1 MENNTSLQQQ
11 LLEAGVHFG
20 HLKKKWN
27 PKMLPYIFAE
37 KKGIHIIDLNK
48 TVEGLQDA
56 ASALKSIAK
65 SGKKIMFVA
74 TKKQA
79 KEIVSEVARKVNMPY
94 VTERWLGG
102 MLTNFATIRKSVKKM
117 QSIEKMLSDGTFEN
131 VTKKERLT
139 LTRDKEKMEK
149 VLGGIAQ
156 LARVPSALFM
166 VDISH
171 EHIALAE
178 AKRLGIATFGMV
190 DTNSD
195 PTKVDFAIPANDDAT
210 KSIAI
215 IVNYIA
221 AAIAEGLSERAVEK
235 TDDVTEEED
244 TDDNASNFD
253 VEGGDDRERA
263 RRGGPGGAGRGPG
276 GPGRGGPGGGPGRG
290 PGGPGRGPGGP
301 GGRGPGGGSGRPG
314 GGAGGGQRRPSGT
327 GGGGRGPGGGGSRPG
342 GSR

>member
-1 MENNTSLQQQ
+1 MEDTKTLHQQ

-37 KKGIHIIDLNK
+37 KNGIHIIDLNK
-48 TVEGLQDA
+48 TIDGLDEA
-56 ASALKSIAK
+56 AAALKSIAK

-79 KEIVSEVARKVNMPY
+79 KEIVAEAAARVNMPF

-102 MLTNFATIRKSVKKM
+102 MLTNFSTIRKSVKKM
-117 QSIEKMLSDGTFEN
+117 LSIEKMLQDGTMDS

-139 LTRDKEKMEK
+139 LTRSKEKMEK
-149 VLGGIAQ
+149 VLGGISQMGRTPA
-156 LARVPSALFM
+156 ALFM

-178 AKRLGIATFGMV
+178 AKRLGISTFAMV

-195 PTKVDFAIPANDDAT
+195 PSKVDFAIPSNDDAT

-215 IVNYIA
+215 ITTYLT
-221 AAIAEGLSERAVEK
+221 AAIMEGLQERAQVKENEEEN
-235 TDDVTEEED
+235 TNDETTERNRGLEITEED
-244 TDDNASNFD
+244 G
-253 VEGGDDRERA
+253 EGG
-263 RRGGPGGAGRGPG
+263 RRGGRGRSKGAGAGAG
-276 GPGRGGPGGGPGRG
+276 TGAPGRG
-290 PGGPGRGPGGP
+290 PGGGTGRGA
-301 GGRGPGGGSGRPG
+301 GGSRP
-314 GGAGGGQRRPSGT
+314 GGAGGSRGPA
-327 GGGGRGPGGGGSRPG
+327 GGGSRPGGGGSRPG
-342 GSR
+342 GGGSRPTTAR